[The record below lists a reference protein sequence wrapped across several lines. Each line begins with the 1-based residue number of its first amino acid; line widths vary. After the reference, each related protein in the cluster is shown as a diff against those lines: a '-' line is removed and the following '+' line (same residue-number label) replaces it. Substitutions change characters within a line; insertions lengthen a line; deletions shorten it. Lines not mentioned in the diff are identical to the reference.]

1 MRWAL
6 GVRDLGSRFGTIV
19 NGTTITGASC
29 KPFAMLHPGA
39 NDVVAGRPN
48 SPFRFRIQVREA

>member
-1 MRWAL
+1 M
-6 GVRDLGSRFGTIV
+6 RDLGSRFGTIV
-19 NGTTITGASC
+19 NGTTITGASF
-29 KPFAMLHPGA
+29 KPFAMLRPGA